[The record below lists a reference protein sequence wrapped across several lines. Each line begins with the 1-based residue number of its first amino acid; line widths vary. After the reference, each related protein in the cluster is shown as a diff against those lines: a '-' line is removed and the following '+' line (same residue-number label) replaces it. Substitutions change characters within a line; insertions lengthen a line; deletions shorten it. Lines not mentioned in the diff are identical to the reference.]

1 MSQRMSHLES
11 SSSYFGLEDPQWLCM
26 VTLFIASVVTLV
38 LYFVQY
44 FHPGLIGSRRR
55 AASDDNAAEEEEAAA
70 LLGWAL
76 SVKSWKSQWKGAWC
90 RALNEEAIKRGGAPL
105 LTFEEDGLEASELTV
120 SKVSSFQKSATNKAA
135 SCIVVGEKLQFSF
148 CAASEAVAEP
158 YKYTASVAPVEL
170 QLQLHMQQVQDKIKV
185 SWEVSC
191 LATEGLEVTP
201 VLTQGATNMW
211 TAASIKEQ
219 LRQLLCATQPSVL
232 LSCRPAQASE
242 RKEAHNKVLSP
253 PKPPRAHDWKLL
265 VKNTRVTFNQEE
277 DAAGSINPLCVL
289 QLDEPPQRFSTSVL
303 KNTTNPTWDQPFV
316 FELNGR
322 SKELSVQLL
331 NDGQPPES
339 SLLGKVCVPFDLV
352 KKHPKGEQTFA
363 LKTKDTVTG
372 SLTTEFTYLEPSEVR
387 SWQPPTPAASKRV
400 EMDRTVMPCG
410 TVVTTITAVKS
421 KPGRPLPL
429 NNTEPAL
436 KMVDSKNKLAERR
449 VSEQVSI
456 LGGTVSKALSSSD
469 TELLML
475 NGTDPV
481 AEAAIKQLHQSAKQ
495 KLKSPVKKSTIIISG
510 IAKTPLSQDD
520 ELALM
525 AGYAA
530 QMDAS
535 MSESSSTQDVTT
547 PIALGTSSLPE
558 GSEPQEGPT
567 GVGRPPEDWE
577 TPAEEALDNTSLSMC
592 VSEASCKKS
601 RGSFLQKS
609 AKLFFRRRHQRKE
622 PGMSQS
628 HNDLVYLESPAA
640 VERASR
646 TATLSRMLIRKSKS
660 NKNKSKANGSAP
672 SGDPHV

>member
-1 MSQRMSHLES
+1 MLQRMSHSES
-11 SSSYFGLEDPQWLCM
+11 SSSSFGLEDPQWLCM
-26 VTLFIASVVTLV
+26 VTLFVASLVTLA
-38 LYFVQY
+38 LYFIQY
-44 FHPGLIGSRRR
+44 FHPGLIGSRQR
-55 AASDDNAAEEEEAAA
+55 AAAEEEEEEEAAA

-76 SVKSWKSQWKGAWC
+76 SKQSWKSQWRGAWC
-90 RALNEEAIKRGGAPL
+90 RALNEEATKRGGDL
-105 LTFEEDGLEASELTV
+105 LLMFEEDGVEAPELTV
-120 SKVSSFQKSATNKAA
+120 RAVSGFQKSATNKAA
-135 SCIVVGEKLQFSF
+135 SCSVVGEKLQFSLS
-148 CAASEAVAEP
+148 AASSAGVDP
-158 YKYTASVAPVEL
+158 CKYTACIAPVEL
-170 QLQLHMQQVQDKIKV
+170 QLQLSMQEVQDEIKV
-185 SWEVSC
+185 SWEVSR
-191 LATEGLEVTP
+191 LDTEGLHVTP
-201 VLTQGATNMW
+201 DLTQDAANTW
-211 TAASIKEQ
+211 TAAAVKDQ
-219 LRQLLCATQPSVL
+219 LRQLLCATRPSVL

-253 PKPPRAHDWKLL
+253 PKPPRAHEWKLL
-265 VKNTRVTFNQEE
+265 VKNTRVTLSQEE
-277 DAAGSINPLCVL
+277 DAAGSVNPQCVL
-289 QLDEPPQRFSTSVL
+289 QLDDPPQRFSTSVL
-303 KNTTNPTWDQPFV
+303 KNTTNPTWEQPFV

-322 SKELSVQLL
+322 SKELSVQLM
-331 NDGQPPES
+331 NDGQPLES

-352 KKHPKGEQTFA
+352 TKQPKGQQTFA
-363 LKTKDTVTG
+363 LKTKDSVTG
-372 SLTTEFTYLEPSEVR
+372 SLTTEFTYLEPSDVR

-410 TVVTTITAVKS
+410 TVVTTVTAVKS

-436 KMVDSKNKLAERR
+436 KTVDSKAKLAERR
-449 VSEQVSI
+449 VSEQVSP
-456 LGGTVSKALSSSD
+456 LGGLVSKALSSSD

-481 AEAAIKQLHQSAKQ
+481 AEAAIRQLHQSAKQ

-547 PIALGTSSLPE
+547 AVASGTSSVPE

-577 TPAEEALDNTSLSMC
+577 SQTEEVLDNTSLSMC

-628 HNDLVYLESPAA
+628 HNDLAYLEFPAA

-646 TATLSRMLIRKSKS
+646 TATLSRMLVRHSKS
-660 NKNKSKANGSAP
+660 SKNKSKANGSTP
-672 SGDPHV
+672 LGDPHM